1 VACASPQAWHAWL
14 LPFSNDWGGGEIY
27 TPAHLLVLDR
37 APTEGDGTPVI
48 HHSAICVRDLGA
60 SLRFWR
66 DGLGF
71 TVLMEEQFAGD
82 WPTLFGAPTSSLRAV
97 FLGDPARP
105 DTGIVEL
112 VDLGAVPGP
121 EGPAAGPA
129 STGLL
134 LLSVITDLDAALSRL
149 ASLGLGGTSRRIEVA
164 GVGLAVV
171 TDPDGVRVELVD
183 SGARANLAHLT
194 VTDPEDP

>member
-1 VACASPQAWHAWL
+1 M
-14 LPFSNDWGGGEIY
+14 
-27 TPAHLLVLDR
+27 
-37 APTEGDGTPVI
+37 I
-48 HHSAICVRDLGA
+48 HHSAICVQDLEA

-71 TVLMEEQFAGD
+71 SILMDERFPGD
-82 WPTLFGAPTSSLRAV
+82 WPTLFGAPTTSLRAV
-97 FLGDPARP
+97 FLGDPSRP

-121 EGPAAGPA
+121 AASASGPAAAGV
-129 STGLL
+129 L
-134 LLSVITDLDAALSRL
+134 LLSVVTDLDVVLSRL
-149 ASLGLGGTSRRIEVA
+149 ASLGLGGTPRRIQVA
-164 GVGLAVV
+164 RVGLAVV

-194 VTDPEDP
+194 ATDPADR